1 MRSLLLT
8 LCCFSVMRLDASEV
22 LEASGHVGGNVS
34 IQCFRNWSPV
44 NISELHSVHFCKDVC
59 SVENTIIQMEMTSS
73 AVTRNGKYS
82 MELDRGDGVFT
93 VKINQLR
100 KADAGSYL
108 CGMRR
113 LFNVTYQ
120 EVSLKVVDAS
130 IVPAGSPP
138 SPNATQQ
145 MQLNTPRGSFPSST
159 EASKVTVKLTPSERK
174 RRQKEA
180 NNFTDMMVVIIVSG
194 SLAFL
199 VCAIIPLIFY
209 RHWRIMAG
217 QNKLTANKNKD
228 ACCQENVETASTQ
241 VSVGVQ
247 ISEEEDHLESG
258 ADDNLQYT
266 AVSEGLDPK
275 TLE

>member
-8 LCCFSVMRLDASEV
+8 FCCFSVMRLDASEV

-59 SVENTIIQMEMTSS
+59 SGENTIIQMEMTSS

-159 EASKVTVKLTPSERK
+159 EASKVTVKLTPSEKK

-180 NNFTDMMVVIIVSG
+180 NNFT
-194 SLAFL
+194 
-199 VCAIIPLIFY
+199 
-209 RHWRIMAG
+209 
-217 QNKLTANKNKD
+217 
-228 ACCQENVETASTQ
+228 
-241 VSVGVQ
+241 
-247 ISEEEDHLESG
+247 
-258 ADDNLQYT
+258 
-266 AVSEGLDPK
+266 
-275 TLE
+275 